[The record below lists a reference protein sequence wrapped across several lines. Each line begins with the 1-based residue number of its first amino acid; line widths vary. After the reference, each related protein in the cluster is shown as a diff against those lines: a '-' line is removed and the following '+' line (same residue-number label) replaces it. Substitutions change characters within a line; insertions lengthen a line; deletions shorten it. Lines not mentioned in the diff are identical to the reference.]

1 MSGGARPQL
10 TIKAIMLGIALAAV
24 LSGANAYLG
33 LFAGMTVSA
42 SIPAAVIS
50 MGLLRLFRNSNILE
64 NNIVQTTASAGEAV
78 AAGAIFTLPALILMD
93 YWSMFDYWW
102 VSAIAGIGG
111 LLGVLFTIP
120 LRRALIVDQ
129 ELPFPEGRATA
140 EVLRVG
146 NNPSR
151 GINVLLWSAL
161 AGALVKLATS
171 GFKIIPG
178 IAQTGAVVNGTVLY
192 AGTNLSPALVAVGY
206 IVGLNIA
213 VLVLIGG
220 LIAWGVAI
228 PVYSV
233 FFLPPLDAGVDS
245 VELAFSLWSEKI
257 RYLGVGGMLVGGV
270 WALASVSGAVFA
282 TFNLKPRNTAL
293 PDTEHDVPMGLVLLG
308 VVTLLVPMYALY
320 QETIGVVHVA
330 ITMTVVMTLA
340 GFLFSSVGGYMAGI
354 VGSSS
359 NPVSGMTI
367 ATITFASLLLLWLY
381 GPSPTSAAAAI
392 LIGAVIC
399 CAAAIGGDNL
409 QDLKA
414 GYLLGATPWKQ
425 QLMQAVGVISAVLV
439 MAPVLNLL
447 LTAYGIGPATADQPD
462 SLSAPQAT
470 LMAAVANGVMGG
482 ELPWTVIGV
491 GAAIGMGIIVIDEW
505 LRMSGARF
513 RMPVLAVALGLYL
526 PLELSV
532 PIAFGGTIAWLA
544 HHGRN
549 SVRGVLV
556 AAGLITGEALVGIA
570 IAIPVVLTG
579 DPGALALDHILRFGP
594 AIGIIITLSIGAGL
608 FITARQDS

>member
-1 MSGGARPQL
+1 MTGGVRPQL
-10 TIKAIMLGIALAAV
+10 TIKAILLGIVLAAV

-93 YWSMFDYWW
+93 YWSLFDYWW

-151 GINVLLWSAL
+151 GIHVLLWGAL
-161 AGALVKLATS
+161 AGALVKLAAS
-171 GFKIIPG
+171 GLKILPG
-178 IAQTGAVVNGTVLY
+178 TAQTGAVINGSVFY
-192 AGTNLSPALVAVGY
+192 AGTNLSPALVSVGY
-206 IVGLNIA
+206 IVGLNIS

-220 LIAWGVAI
+220 VIAWGIAI
-228 PVYSV
+228 PVYTA
-233 FFLPPLDAGVDS
+233 FFLPPLDPGVNS
-245 VELAFSLWSEKI
+245 VDLAFRIWSDQI
-257 RYLGVGGMLVGGV
+257 RYLGVGGMLVGGL
-270 WALASVSGAVFA
+270 WALASVSGAVLKA
-282 TFNLKPRNTAL
+282 FNLKPRNTAL
-293 PDTEHDVPMGLVLLG
+293 PDTEHDVPMAIVLVG
-308 VVTLLVPMYALY
+308 IVTLLIPMYALY
-320 QETIGVVHVA
+320 QETIGVVSVA

-392 LIGAVIC
+392 LIGGVIC

-425 QLMQAVGVISAVLV
+425 QLMQALGVVSAVLV

-447 LTAYGIGPATADQPD
+447 LTAYGIGPATAEQPD
-462 SLSAPQAT
+462 SLAAPQAT
-470 LMAAVANGVMGG
+470 LMAAVAQGVMGG
-482 ELPWTVIGV
+482 ALPWNIIGA
-491 GAAIGMGIIVIDEW
+491 GAAIGMAVIAIDEW
-505 LRMSGARF
+505 LRLTGARF

-532 PIAFGGTIAWLA
+532 PIAFGGVIAWLA

-556 AAGLITGEALVGIA
+556 AAGLITGEALIGIG

-579 DPGALALDHILRFGP
+579 DPSALALDHVIRFGP
-594 AIGIIITLSIGAGL
+594 LVGILVTLGIGAGL
-608 FITARQDS
+608 FFTARQNA